1 MKIDLWHFPRTELAQ
16 QVLGLFENGLS
27 SALVFFAPRRMGK
40 TEFLLKDIQP
50 LAEKKGFETL
60 YFSFLDSGATSQLN
74 FTNTLIRFADKTGL
88 ERTSKSALTRI
99 RKISADVAG
108 VGGGVLEFDSSKDKP
123 LDLLTL
129 FDSLSKHGKILL
141 LLDVVQVLA
150 QHESNH
156 LFIAGLRTALD
167 MHKDTIKV
175 IFTGSSREGLRRM
188 FSQASAPFFHFGQNL
203 PFPELTRQF
212 TDHLSSVYKKIT
224 KQSLDPDLLWDS
236 FQEMDCVPQLARSL
250 VERLALNPNLSIMT
264 AKEQLLSDVFNDR
277 AYIEVWD
284 KASKLEQILLSEIA
298 IGTESFFSE
307 LVRQK
312 LAKLLGIKVLAVSST
327 QSALR
332 VLQRKQLVGRSPNRS
347 GYFIDDPN
355 FKRWLLNHE

>member
-50 LAEKKGFETL
+50 SAKKKGFETF
-60 YFSFLDSGATSQLN
+60 YFSFLDSGATSQRN
-74 FTNTLIRFADKTGL
+74 FTNTLIQFADKTGL
-88 ERTSKSALTRI
+88 ERIQKSTLARI
-99 RKISADVAG
+99 RKIGADVAG
-108 VGGGVLEFDSSKDKP
+108 VGGGVLEFDSSKEKS
-123 LDLLTL
+123 LDILSL
-129 FDSLSKHGKILL
+129 FASLSKHGKILL
-141 LLDVVQVLA
+141 LLDEVQALA
-150 QHESNH
+150 QYDSNH

-188 FSQASAPFFHFGQNL
+188 FSQSSAPFFHFGQNL
-203 PFPELTRQF
+203 PFPELTREF
-212 TDHLSSVYKKIT
+212 TDHLSLVYKKIT
-224 KQSLDPDLLWDS
+224 KQHLDPNLLWHA

-250 VERLALNPNLSIMT
+250 VERLALNPNVNIIT
-264 AKEQLLSDVFNDR
+264 AKEQLLNDVFNDR
-277 AYIEVWD
+277 AYVEIWD
-284 KASKLEQILLSEIA
+284 KVSKLEQMLLNEIA
-298 IGTESFFSE
+298 QGTESLFSE
-307 LVRQK
+307 SNRQK
-312 LAKLLGIKVLAVSST
+312 FANRLGVQGLAVSSI

-332 VLQRKQLVGRSPNRS
+332 VLQRKLLIGRSPDRA

>member
-1 MKIDLWHFPRTELAQ
+1 MTIDLWHFPRTELAQ

-50 LAEKKGFETL
+50 LAKKKGFETL
-60 YFSFLDSGATSQLN
+60 YFSFLDSGATSQPN
-74 FTNTLIRFADKTGL
+74 FTNTLMLFADKAGL
-88 ERTSKSALTRI
+88 QRAKKGSLSRI
-99 RKISADVAG
+99 RKIAADVAG
-108 VGGGVLEFDSSKDKP
+108 VGGGVLEFDAAKDQP
-123 LDLLTL
+123 VDMISL
-129 FDSLSKHGKILL
+129 FASLSNHGKILL
-141 LLDVVQVLA
+141 LLDEVQVLT
-150 QHESNH
+150 QHDSNH

-167 MHKDTIKV
+167 MHKDSIKV

-188 FSQASAPFFHFGQNL
+188 FSHASAPFFHFGQNL

-224 KQSLDPDLLWDS
+224 KNTLDPDSLWGA
-236 FQEMDCVPQLARSL
+236 FQEMDNVPQLARSL
-250 VERLALNPNLSIMT
+250 VERLALNPNLSITT
-264 AKEQLLSDVFNDR
+264 AKEQLLNDIFNDR

-284 KASKLEQILLSEIA
+284 KASKLEQMLLNEIA
-298 IGTESFFSE
+298 LGTESLFSE
-307 LVRQK
+307 ANRQQF
-312 LAKLLGIKVLAVSST
+312 AKRLGIKVLAVSST

-332 VLQRKQLVGRSPNRS
+332 VLQRKLLVGRSPDRA

-355 FKRWLLNHE
+355 FKRWLLNNE